1 MKIIPFMRFSRFKS
15 QLPIIIF
22 IVMSLNLLIAPVV
35 YANTTIS
42 LDRVSTWAVGVRGY
56 YFNVSNILINSHFS
70 TRTVLMIQVLPIPL
84 W

>member
-42 LDRVSTWAVGVRGY
+42 LDRVSTWAVGVLGVTTLMLVIY
-56 YFNVSNILINSHFS
+56 LLIVIFQPE
-70 TRTVLMIQVLPIPL
+70 RF
-84 W
+84 